1 MRSILDFYARTHTP
15 YLHALGQSGTAFL
28 LQKMNPKPGQKL
40 LEIGFGTGQTL
51 LELICRFN
59 GVEVY
64 GMEKSPEMLRVAQQR
79 FAFAGVDGSRF
90 RAMPGSL
97 DFPYPDG
104 FFDVIYCES
113 VLAILPDE
121 DLAKIWSEA
130 SFLLRPGGSF
140 FFNESLWR
148 EGVPLERINRIN
160 QQCLESFGIPQASST
175 WVYPSD
181 WQALAETHRF
191 RVLERIHLEGI
202 QAQLPLQFDSRLLRS
217 GLYSYWGKL
226 KSWFLPDLCA
236 EQKQIGQQIKLLA
249 EEPPFLEGVFF
260 HCQKI

>member
-28 LQKMNPKPGQKL
+28 LQKMSPKPGQKL

-51 LELICRFN
+51 LELICRFK

-64 GMEKSPEMLRVAQQR
+64 GLEKSPEMLRIAQQR

-90 RAMPGSL
+90 RGMPESL

-121 DLAKIWSEA
+121 ELIKIWSEA

-148 EGVPLERINRIN
+148 EGVGLERINRIN
-160 QQCLESFGIPQASST
+160 QQCLEWFGIPQASST
-175 WVYPSD
+175 WAYPSD
-181 WQALAETHRF
+181 WQSLAERHGF
-191 RVLERIHLEGI
+191 QVLERIPLEGTKS
-202 QAQLPLQFDSRLLRS
+202 QMPYKFDFRLLRS
-217 GLYSYWGKL
+217 AIFSILGKL
-226 KSWFLPDLCA
+226 KSRFSAQLLA
-236 EQKQIGQQIKLLA
+236 EQKQIGQQVKLLA

-260 HCQKI
+260 HCQKV